1 MKIKNRL
8 ALNFTLLS
16 SALLLVIMVIMY
28 LAFADFFRTDF
39 YGHLKDRAK
48 VAAQLYLE
56 ADEISSDSLNHVR
69 ERMLEKLPD
78 EVIRVYNAHNIAS
91 FIKDREQYWSINT
104 IEQVRNKKT
113 ISFREGER
121 QTIGI
126 YYPDNQGNFVIL
138 ASAYDQQAK
147 IRLSG
152 IIRIMVIILIVVN
165 CFLFFIGRWFAQRSL
180 LPIDGVIRQ
189 MKLMNASSLHLRVDE
204 GKGKDEI
211 SALAINFNRLLSHLQ
226 NSFELQQTFVAN
238 ASHELRTPVTSI
250 IGEIEV
256 ALHKKRSGAEYEEL
270 LNSVL
275 FEAERLGETI
285 GSLMELAQTD
295 MEYTR
300 AKLEPVQIDEQIWE
314 IQHHWAMSPGHPQLQ
329 AQIDHLPEEQQA
341 LFINANKTLLK
352 IALNNIIGNAFKFS
366 GNKPVICRLYADER
380 SVVITIVDKG
390 IGIPV
395 DDQEKIFTPFYRSAN
410 GRVFDG
416 NGVGLYVAFKI
427 IQLFNGT
434 ITMNSVI
441 NQGTT
446 FTISFV
452 PIF

>member
-16 SALLLVIMVIMY
+16 SAMLLIIMASMY
-28 LAFADFFRTDF
+28 LAFANFFRTDF

-69 ERMLEKLPD
+69 ERMLEQLPN
-78 EVIRVYNAHNIAS
+78 EVIRVYNANNIAS
-91 FIKDREQYWSINT
+91 FIKDKEQYWSFNT
-104 IEQVRNKKT
+104 IEEVRAKKY

-126 YYPDNQGNFVIL
+126 YYHDNQGNFVIL

-147 IRLSG
+147 VRLSG
-152 IIRIMVIILIVVN
+152 IIRIMIIILIVVN
-165 CFLFFIGRWFAQRSL
+165 SVLFFIGRWFAKRSL
-180 LPIDGVIRQ
+180 MPIDGLIKQ
-189 MKLMNASSLHLRVDE
+189 MKQINASSLHVRVDE

-211 SALAINFNRLLSHLQ
+211 SALALNFNRLLSHLQ

-250 IGEIEV
+250 IGEVEV
-256 ALHKKRSGAEYEEL
+256 ALNKQRSIVDYERL

-275 FEAERLGETI
+275 NDAGRLSDTI
-285 GSLMELAQTD
+285 SSLMELAQTD

-300 AKLEPVQIDEQIWE
+300 AKLEPIQIDEQIWE
-314 IQHHWAMSPGHPQLQ
+314 LQHHWAMSAGHPQLQ
-329 AQIDHLPEEQQA
+329 VQIDHLPDDQQA
-341 LFINANKTLLK
+341 LFINANPTLLK
-352 IALNNIIGNAFKFS
+352 IAFNNIIGNAFKFS
-366 GNKPVICRLYADER
+366 HNQPVTCRLNADDQ
-380 SVVITIVDKG
+380 SIVITIIDKG
-390 IGIPV
+390 VGIPAE
-395 DDQEKIFTPFYRSAN
+395 DQEKIFTPFYRSAN

-434 ITMNSVI
+434 INIQSVVG
-441 NQGTT
+441 QGTT

>member
-16 SALLLVIMVIMY
+16 SAMLLVIMASMY

-69 ERMLEKLPD
+69 ERMLEQLPN
-78 EVIRVYNAHNIAS
+78 EVIRVYNANNIAS
-91 FIKDREQYWSINT
+91 FIKDKEQYWSFNT
-104 IEQVRNKKT
+104 IEEVRAKKY

-126 YYPDNQGNFVIL
+126 YYHDNQGNFVIL

-147 IRLSG
+147 VRLSG
-152 IIRIMVIILIVVN
+152 IIRIMIIILIVVN
-165 CFLFFIGRWFAQRSL
+165 SVLFFIGRWFAKRSL
-180 LPIDGVIRQ
+180 MPIDGLIKQ
-189 MKLMNASSLHLRVDE
+189 MKQINASSLHVRVDE

-211 SALAINFNRLLSHLQ
+211 SALALNFNRLLSHLQ

-250 IGEIEV
+250 IGEVEV
-256 ALHKKRSGAEYEEL
+256 ALNKQRSIVDYEQL

-275 FEAERLGETI
+275 NDAGRLSDTI
-285 GSLMELAQTD
+285 SSLMELAQTD

-300 AKLEPVQIDEQIWE
+300 AKLEPIQIDEQIWE
-314 IQHHWAMSPGHPQLQ
+314 LQHHWAMSAGHPQLQ
-329 AQIDHLPEEQQA
+329 VQIDHLPDDQQA
-341 LFINANKTLLK
+341 LFINANLTLLK
-352 IALNNIIGNAFKFS
+352 IAFNNIIGNAFKFS
-366 GNKPVICRLYADER
+366 HNQPVICRLNADDQ
-380 SVVITIVDKG
+380 SIVITIIDKG
-390 IGIPV
+390 VGIPA

-434 ITMNSVI
+434 INIQSAVG
-441 NQGTT
+441 QGTT

>member
-16 SALLLVIMVIMY
+16 SALLLVVMGIMY
-28 LAFADFFRTDF
+28 LAFANFFRTDF
-39 YGHLKDRAK
+39 YGHLDDRAK
-48 VAAQLYLE
+48 VVGQLYLE

-69 ERMLEKLPD
+69 ERMLEKLPN

-91 FIKDREQYWSINT
+91 FIKDRDQYWRANT
-104 IEQVRNKKT
+104 IEEVRNKKY
-113 ISFREGER
+113 IRFREGER
-121 QTIGI
+121 QTVGI
-126 YYPDNQGNFVIL
+126 YYHDNQGNFVIL
-138 ASAYDQQAK
+138 ASAYDEQAE

-152 IIRIMVIILIVVN
+152 IIRIMLITLIVVN
-165 CFLFFIGRWFAQRSL
+165 SVLFFIGRWFAQRSL
-180 LPIDGVIRQ
+180 MPIDGLIKQ
-189 MKLMNASSLHLRVDE
+189 MKQINASSLHVRVDE

-211 SALAINFNRLLSHLQ
+211 SALALNFNRLLSHLQ

-256 ALHKKRSGAEYEEL
+256 ALNKQRGIADYEQL

-275 FEAERLGETI
+275 IDAGRLAETI
-285 GSLMELAQTD
+285 SSLMELAQTD

-300 AKLEPVQIDEQIWE
+300 ARLEPVQIDDALWD

-329 AQIDHLPEEQQA
+329 VQIDHLPEDQQA
-341 LFINANKTLLK
+341 LFINANSTLLK

-366 GNKPVICRLYADER
+366 RNQPVTCSLYADEHDI
-380 SVVITIVDKG
+380 VITIKDKG
-390 IGIPV
+390 IGIPIA
-395 DDQEKIFTPFYRSAN
+395 DQEKIFTPFYRSAN

-427 IQLFNGT
+427 MQLFNGT
-434 ITMNSVI
+434 ITMNSAEGE
-441 NQGTT
+441 GTI
-446 FTISFV
+446 FTINFV
-452 PIF
+452 PAF

>member
-16 SALLLVIMVIMY
+16 SALLLVIMGIMY

-69 ERMLEKLPD
+69 ERMLEKLPS
-78 EVIRVYNAHNIAS
+78 EVIRVYNASNTAS
-91 FIKDREQYWSINT
+91 FIKDRQQYWSINT
-104 IEQVRNKKT
+104 IEEVRANKY

-121 QTIGI
+121 QTVGI

-138 ASAYDQQAK
+138 ASAYDEQAEV
-147 IRLSG
+147 RLSG
-152 IIRIMVIILIVVN
+152 IIRIMIIIFIVVN
-165 CFLFFIGRWFAQRSL
+165 SVLFFIGRWFAQRSL
-180 LPIDGVIRQ
+180 MPIDGLIKQ
-189 MKLMNASSLHLRVDE
+189 MKQINASSLHVRVDE

-211 SALAINFNRLLSHLQ
+211 SALALNFNRLLSHLQ

-256 ALHKKRSGAEYEEL
+256 ALNKQRGIADYEQL

-275 FEAERLGETI
+275 IDAGRLGETI
-285 GSLMELAQTD
+285 SSLMELAQTD

-300 AKLEPVQIDEQIWE
+300 ARLEPIQIDEQIWD

-329 AQIDHLPEEQQA
+329 VQIDHLPEDQQA
-341 LFINANKTLLK
+341 LFINANPTLLK
-352 IALNNIIGNAFKFS
+352 IALNNIIGNGFKFS
-366 GNKPVICRLYADER
+366 RNQPVTCSLYADGK
-380 SVVITIVDKG
+380 SIVITIKDKG

-395 DDQEKIFTPFYRSAN
+395 DDQEKVFIPFYRSAN

-434 ITMNSVI
+434 INMHSSVG
-441 NQGTT
+441 QGTT

-452 PIF
+452 PVF